1 MTQSSSNTI
10 QKVNILENKEWSEK
24 LQRGNLVSCRI
35 NGLLTSYLSPSKQDF
50 NAFRAFLSTNR
61 FHLSL
66 WTGVWSSGGLG
77 RSFFYSF
84 SPNREPVHRLIP
96 RLRRSANRALDGIKV
111 IQLQFS
117 GGPQKPPGLNR
128 VWGVFICVEEEQYRG
143 QNHTYGSYFIKY
155 HSKTP
160 AAIE

>member
-1 MTQSSSNTI
+1 MKRKTSA
-10 QKVNILENKEWSEK
+10 
-24 LQRGNLVSCRI
+24 RNLVSCRI
-35 NGLLTSYLSPSKQDF
+35 NGLLTSYLSPSKQYF

-66 WTGVWSSGGLG
+66 WTGLWSSGGLG
-77 RSFFYSF
+77 RSFFCYF

-96 RLRRSANRALDGIKV
+96 RFRLSANRALDGFKV

-117 GGPQKPPGLNR
+117 GGPQKPP
-128 VWGVFICVEEEQYRG
+128 VWIGFGGGGFICVEEEQYRG